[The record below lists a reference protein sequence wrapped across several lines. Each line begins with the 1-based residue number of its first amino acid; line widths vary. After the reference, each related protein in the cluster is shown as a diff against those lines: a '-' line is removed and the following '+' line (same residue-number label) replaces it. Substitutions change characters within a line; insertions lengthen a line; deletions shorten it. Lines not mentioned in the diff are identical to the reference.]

1 MTKRE
6 NMVFG
11 IRAVIE
17 AVEAGKEIDRV
28 LLKRD
33 FSGELAGELFAV
45 LKDNG
50 IRPQRVPVEKLNAI
64 TRKNHQGVIAYISP
78 VNYQPIEE
86 IIASVYDRGE
96 TPFIVVL
103 DHITDVRNFGAIART
118 AECAGV
124 HAVVIPSRG
133 SVTVTADAVK
143 TSAGAL
149 LTLPVCRP
157 KSLEDAVKYM
167 KSCGLQIVTASEKA
181 STNYT
186 KADMT
191 LPTAIIMGAED
202 KGVSATLSAISDVA
216 VSMPQFGKIASLNV
230 SVATG
235 ILLYEVVRQR
245 NAG

>member
-6 NMVFG
+6 DMVFG

-17 AVEAGKEIDRV
+17 AVEAVKEIDRV
-28 LLKRD
+28 LLQRD
-33 FSGELAGELFAV
+33 LSGELAGELFAV

-245 NAG
+245 NQ

>member
-1 MTKRE
+1 
-6 NMVFG
+6 MVFG

-78 VNYQPIEE
+78 VNYQPLEE

>member
-6 NMVFG
+6 DMVFG

-167 KSCGLQIVTASEKA
+167 KSCGLQIVTTSEKA

-245 NAG
+245 NQ

>member
-1 MTKRE
+1 
-6 NMVFG
+6 MVFG

>member
-6 NMVFG
+6 DMVFG

-202 KGVSATLSAISDVA
+202 KGVSATLSAISDEA

-245 NAG
+245 NQ

>member
-1 MTKRE
+1 
-6 NMVFG
+6 MVFG

-245 NAG
+245 NQ

>member
-6 NMVFG
+6 DMVFG

-167 KSCGLQIVTASEKA
+167 KSCGLHIVTASEKA

-245 NAG
+245 NQ

>member
-6 NMVFG
+6 DMVFG

-64 TRKNHQGVIAYISP
+64 TCKNHQGVIAYISP

-245 NAG
+245 NQ

>member
-1 MTKRE
+1 
-6 NMVFG
+6 MVFG

-45 LKDNG
+45 LKDKG

>member
-6 NMVFG
+6 DMVFG

-33 FSGELAGELFAV
+33 FSGELAGELLTV
-45 LKDNG
+45 LKNAG

-78 VNYQPIEE
+78 VNYQPLEE
-86 IIASVYDRGE
+86 IIASVYDKGE

-133 SVTVTADAVK
+133 SVSVTADAVK

-157 KSLEDAVKYM
+157 RSLEDAVKYM
-167 KSCGLQIVTASEKA
+167 KSCGLQIITASEKA
-181 STNYT
+181 DKTYT
-186 KADMT
+186 EADMT

-202 KGVSATLSAISDVA
+202 KGVSPSLTVLSDNSISL
-216 VSMPQFGKIASLNV
+216 PQFGKIASLNV

-245 NAG
+245 KLQ

>member
-1 MTKRE
+1 
-6 NMVFG
+6 MVFG

-50 IRPQRVPVEKLNAI
+50 IRTQRVPVEKLNAI

-78 VNYQPIEE
+78 VNYQPLEE

-245 NAG
+245 NQ

>member
-6 NMVFG
+6 DMVFG

-149 LTLPVCRP
+149 LPLPVCRP

-245 NAG
+245 NH

>member
-6 NMVFG
+6 DMVFG

-50 IRPQRVPVEKLNAI
+50 IRPQRVPVEKLNAV

-78 VNYQPIEE
+78 VNYQPLEE

-245 NAG
+245 NQ

>member
-6 NMVFG
+6 DMVFG

-245 NAG
+245 NQ

>member
-6 NMVFG
+6 DMVFG

>member
-6 NMVFG
+6 DMVFG

-167 KSCGLQIVTASEKA
+167 KSCGLQVVTASEKA

-186 KADMT
+186 KADMA

-245 NAG
+245 NQ

>member
-6 NMVFG
+6 DMVFG

-78 VNYQPIEE
+78 VNYQPLEE

>member
-1 MTKRE
+1 
-6 NMVFG
+6 MVFG

-133 SVTVTADAVK
+133 SVTVTTDAVK

>member
-6 NMVFG
+6 DMVFG

-78 VNYQPIEE
+78 VNYQPLEE

-191 LPTAIIMGAED
+191 LPSAIIMGAED

-245 NAG
+245 NQ

>member
-6 NMVFG
+6 DMVFG

-50 IRPQRVPVEKLNAI
+50 IRTQRVPVEKLNAI

-78 VNYQPIEE
+78 VNYQPLEE

-245 NAG
+245 NQ

>member
-6 NMVFG
+6 DMVFG

-78 VNYQPIEE
+78 VNYQPLEE

-245 NAG
+245 NQ

>member
-6 NMVFG
+6 DMVFG

-167 KSCGLQIVTASEKA
+167 KSCGLQIVTASERA

-186 KADMT
+186 RADMT

-245 NAG
+245 NQ

>member
-1 MTKRE
+1 
-6 NMVFG
+6 MVFG

-78 VNYQPIEE
+78 VNYQPLEE

-245 NAG
+245 NQ

>member
-6 NMVFG
+6 DMVFG

-33 FSGELAGELFAV
+33 SSGELAGELFAV

-245 NAG
+245 NQ

>member
-6 NMVFG
+6 DMVFG

-28 LLKRD
+28 LMKRD
-33 FSGELAGELFAV
+33 FSGELAGELFTV
-45 LKDNG
+45 LKNAE
-50 IRPQRVPVEKLNAI
+50 IRPQRVPVEKLNTI

-78 VNYQPIEE
+78 VNYQPLEE
-86 IIASVYDRGE
+86 IIASVYDKGE

-133 SVTVTADAVK
+133 SVSVTADAVK

-157 KSLEDAVKYM
+157 RSLEDAVKYM
-167 KSCGLQIVTASEKA
+167 KSCGLQIITASEKA
-181 STNYT
+181 GKAYT
-186 KADMT
+186 EADMT

-202 KGVSATLSAISDVA
+202 KGVSPSLTALSDNSISL
-216 VSMPQFGKIASLNV
+216 PQFGKIASLNV

-245 NAG
+245 NLR

>member
-1 MTKRE
+1 
-6 NMVFG
+6 MVFG

-33 FSGELAGELFAV
+33 FSGELSGELFAV
-45 LKDNG
+45 LKNRG
-50 IRPQRVPVEKLNAI
+50 IRPQRVPVEKLNSI
-64 TRKNHQGVIAYISP
+64 TRKNHQGVIAFISP

-133 SVTVTADAVK
+133 SVSVTADAVK

-157 KSLEDAVKYM
+157 KSLEEAVKYM
-167 KSCGLQIVTASEKA
+167 KSCGLQIITASEKA
-181 STNYT
+181 SALYT
-186 KADMT
+186 EADMT

-202 KGVSATLSAISDVA
+202 KGVSAALASLSDISL
-216 VSMPQFGKIASLNV
+216 SLPQFGKIASLNV